1 MMHKEVVGR
10 KKAPVIAIVF
20 FVLTFML
27 YAQEG
32 LKFIDFSDY
41 KILFVSK
48 LLVSILA
55 IIIIIREYI
64 SCKIS
69 YKYCLIAN
77 KLIVNKIFSNGE
89 KNLASIK
96 ISDIVYLG
104 KKNGQHKRYDAK
116 SIGNYT
122 CDKLKIGQYC
132 CVYKFKEK
140 YYKFYFQPSERFIKR
155 IEKNI
160 IKIKDNK
167 LSSLNNV
174 NSQA

>member
-1 MMHKEVVGR
+1 MMHKEIVGR

-32 LKFIDFSDY
+32 LKFIDFNNY
-41 KILFVSK
+41 RMLFVCK
-48 LLVSILA
+48 VAVSVLA
-55 IIIIIREYI
+55 IAIIIREFI

-69 YKYCLIAN
+69 YKYALIAN
-77 KLIVNKIFSNGE
+77 KLIVNKIFSREE

-104 KKNGQHKRYDAK
+104 KKNGQSKKYDAK

-122 CDKLKIGQYC
+122 CDKLKVGQYC
-132 CVYKFKEK
+132 CVYKIKEN

-160 IKIKDNK
+160 INIKDNK
-167 LSSLNNV
+167 LNSLNNI